1 MKWAAAM
8 ATYRS
13 YRDTIS
19 KDFVGSIGLDAR
31 RDPVYPD
38 LAFGLP
44 GPECAERKPSDGEAL
59 TIGLGIMNYSGW
71 FAHRPDVYGRYLE
84 NITRFLMWL
93 LDRKYR
99 VRILT
104 GDSIDQSAVDDL
116 VKALAAEGQT
126 APPERLVAAPTTTL
140 HELMQQIALTDI
152 VVATRFHNVVCALKL
167 GKPTIS
173 VGYAAKNDAL
183 LADMGLEK
191 FCQHIERLDV
201 DLLIQQFLALI
212 GDRCRHE
219 RRIGE
224 TVRLYQQQLSDQE
237 ALLASRLVVTT

>member
-1 MKWAAAM
+1 M
-8 ATYRS
+8 R
-13 YRDTIS
+13 
-19 KDFVGSIGLDAR
+19 
-31 RDPVYPD
+31 
-38 LAFGLP
+38 
-44 GPECAERKPSDGEAL
+44 
-59 TIGLGIMNYSGW
+59 
-71 FAHRPDVYGRYLE
+71 
-84 NITRFLMWL
+84 
-93 LDRKYR
+93 
-99 VRILT
+99 
-104 GDSIDQSAVDDL
+104 
-116 VKALAAEGQT
+116 
-126 APPERLVAAPTTTL
+126 
-140 HELMQQIALTDI
+140 
-152 VVATRFHNVVCALKL
+152 ALKL